1 MTTHDYYVTMKS
13 VRIADFKA
21 RLSEHLRYVRRGHGV
36 TILDRDTPVAQVL
49 PLGQGGGLAVRP
61 PLGQHRT
68 LGEVPLPAR
77 LPLRGDVVALLLE
90 ERQGER

>member
-1 MTTHDYYVTMKS
+1 MKR

-49 PLGQGGGLAVRP
+49 PLDQGGGLTVRAPLEGHAV
-61 PLGQHRT
+61 LKD
-68 LGEVPLPAR
+68 VPLPP
-77 LPLRGDVVALLLE
+77 PLRFQRDPLALLRE